1 MSTREALRT
10 GLDILVAVPV
20 LVALASFQIDLS
32 QQPILRIFPWNAW
45 AGHAVVVG
53 LILAFWAGYLQLRR
67 PELIRQR
74 RLRLFMIGLLIVVA
88 LLGRGTDLLAPYLV
102 PLSMGP
108 YLVPVALGAGLAAI
122 FVGAEA
128 AFALTV
134 ALAFWVGLGP
144 EFHPIATLAAF
155 GSGAVAVFRCHNL
168 RRLSDLPL
176 AGLEI
181 GLAGV
186 VIHAGMALAVYG
198 PGAMDPVALL
208 WSGLNGFVSALL
220 IFGGLPL
227 AEMITQRTSPLGLV
241 ELLNPSNPLLQLL
254 REHAPGTYHHSFNVA
269 DLAESAAQAIG
280 ADPLLAK
287 VGGYYHDIGKMRR
300 PEFFIEN
307 QREGENPHNEI
318 SPSMSKMILT
328 SHVKEG
334 EELAREYGLRDDI
347 IRFIRQHH
355 GTAVIRYFYVKA
367 LREGKASE
375 DAIGD
380 FRYNTEHPNT
390 PETAIVMLADS
401 VEAATKSMSDA
412 AKLEEFVVEVMQ
424 GPIDDGQ
431 LDESPLTL
439 RDIERIRGA
448 FLKTLRA
455 MRHERTGSY
464 PGPSERQSPRK
475 TPDPSS
481 N

>member
-10 GLDILVAVPV
+10 GLDILIVVPV
-20 LVALASFQIDLS
+20 LVALASFHIDLS
-32 QQPILRIFPWNAW
+32 RQPIFQVFDWNVW
-45 AGHAVVVG
+45 VGHAVILG
-53 LILAFWAGYLQLRR
+53 LIVVFWAGYLQLRR
-67 PELIRQR
+67 PELIHQR
-74 RLRLFMIGLLIVVA
+74 RLRIFLISLLIVVA
-88 LLGRGTDLLAPYLV
+88 LLGRGTDVLAPYLV

-122 FVGAEA
+122 FAGAEA
-128 AFALTV
+128 AFSLTV
-134 ALAFWVGLGP
+134 VLALWVGLGIDP
-144 EFHPIATLAAF
+144 EPIATLAAF

-181 GLAGV
+181 GLAGA
-186 VIHAGMALAVYG
+186 VIHAGAAFAVAG

-208 WSGLNGFVSALL
+208 WSGLNGLISALL

-307 QREGENPHNEI
+307 QQAGENPHDEI

-334 EELAREYGLRDDI
+334 EELAREYGLREDI

-355 GTAVIRYFYVKA
+355 GTAVIRYFYLKA

-375 DAIGD
+375 DSIGD
-380 FRYNTEHPNT
+380 YRYNTEHPDT
-390 PETAIVMLADS
+390 PETAIVMLADG
-401 VEAATKSMSDA
+401 VEAATKSLKDA
-412 AKLEEFVVEVMQ
+412 SKLEEFVAEVMQ

-431 LDESPLTL
+431 LNESPLTL
-439 RDIERIRGA
+439 RDIERIRRA
-448 FLKTLRA
+448 FIKTLRA
-455 MRHERTGSY
+455 MRHDRTGSY
-464 PGPSERQSPRK
+464 PGPSETEATTGSE
-475 TPDPSS
+475 
-481 N
+481 

>member
-10 GLDILVAVPV
+10 GLDILVTVPA

-32 QQPILRIFPWNAW
+32 PDRPIFQVFDWNAW
-45 AGHAVVVG
+45 VGHAIILG
-53 LILAFWAGYLQLRR
+53 LIVAFWAGYLQLRR

-74 RLRLFMIGLLIVVA
+74 RLRVFMIGLLIIVA
-88 LLGRGTDLLAPYLV
+88 LLGRGTDVLAPYLV

-122 FVGAEA
+122 FAGAEA
-128 AFALTV
+128 AFSLTV
-134 ALAFWVGLGP
+134 VLALWVGLGP
-144 EFHPIATLAAF
+144 ELHPIATLSAF

-181 GLAGV
+181 GLAGA
-186 VIHAGMALAVYG
+186 VIPGRPSPERG
-198 PGAMDPVALL
+198 GAMDPIGLL
-208 WSGLNGFVSALL
+208 WSGLNGLMSALL

-307 QREGENPHNEI
+307 QHEGENPHDEI

-355 GTAVIRYFYVKA
+355 GTSVIRYFYLKA

-375 DAIGD
+375 DSISD
-380 FRYNTEHPNT
+380 YRYNTEHPDT
-390 PETAIVMLADS
+390 PETAIVMLADG
-401 VEAATKSMSDA
+401 VEAATKSLKDA
-412 AKLEEFVVEVMQ
+412 SKLEEFVADVMQ

-431 LDESPLTL
+431 LNESPLTL
-439 RDIERIRGA
+439 RDIERIREA
-448 FLKTLRA
+448 FVKTLRA
-455 MRHERTGSY
+455 MRHDRTGSY
-464 PGPSERQSPRK
+464 PSPSEAEATETSE
-475 TPDPSS
+475 
-481 N
+481 

>member
-10 GLDILVAVPV
+10 GLDILIAVPV
-20 LVALASFQIDLS
+20 LVALASVQIDLS
-32 QQPILRIFPWNAW
+32 QRPFLQVLDWNAW
-45 AGHAVVVG
+45 VGHAVILG
-53 LILAFWAGYLQLRR
+53 LIVAFWAGYLQLRR
-67 PELIRQR
+67 PELIRLT
-74 RLRLFMIGLLIVVA
+74 RLRTFMIGLLVVVA
-88 LLGRGTDLLAPYLV
+88 ILGRGTDVLAPYLV
-102 PLSMGP
+102 PLSMSP

-128 AFALTV
+128 GFALTV
-134 ALAFWVGLGP
+134 VLAFWVGLGP
-144 EFHPIATLAAF
+144 ELHPIATLAAF

-181 GLAGV
+181 GLAGA
-186 VIHAGMALAVYG
+186 VIHAGAALAVFG
-198 PGAMDPVALL
+198 PGAMDPLGLL
-208 WSGLNGFVSALL
+208 WSGLNGLISALL
-220 IFGGLPL
+220 VFGGLPL

-269 DLAESAAQAIG
+269 DLAESAAQAVG

-307 QREGENPHNEI
+307 QRNGKNPHDEI

-355 GTAVIRYFYVKA
+355 GTSVIRYFYVKA

-375 DAIGD
+375 DSVGD
-380 FRYNTEHPNT
+380 YRYNTERPDT

-412 AKLEEFVVEVMQ
+412 SKLEEFVDEVMQ

-439 RDIERIRGA
+439 RDLERIREA
-448 FLKTLRA
+448 FIKTLRA

-464 PGPSERQSPRK
+464 PSPSETEAAPTSE
-475 TPDPSS
+475 
-481 N
+481 